1 MSPNF
6 SLLWENAY
14 SYIFLKRFLIKLHL
28 LKQIDEE
35 NREVKPIIYVMNVD
49 FKRLLG
55 LKYSDKDHQYK
66 KDVSLV
72 ESIQFLKNYLFISGF
87 LCFYHF

>member
-1 MSPNF
+1 
-6 SLLWENAY
+6 
-14 SYIFLKRFLIKLHL
+14 
-28 LKQIDEE
+28 
-35 NREVKPIIYVMNVD
+35 MNVD

-72 ESIQFLKNYLFISGF
+72 ESIQFLKMDILMIIIDLMIYQNNYMMHVLMMI
-87 LCFYHF
+87 LKQ